1 MSKVINIKSVQE
13 DKRNGTV
20 EVLPQSTEVEIKPIR
35 PSQFG
40 KLTKVVNAT
49 IKDLQA
55 NEDFKKTVQNL
66 FGEYAEG
73 FTFQDLVRSE
83 DFNVFN
89 ILDAVGFLLEE
100 TPERIVE
107 ITSIATGIDRVL
119 IENQDIDTFFD
130 IIEQIF
136 EVNDIEKI
144 FNRIKRLSGQMGKA
158 FSFLRTNNEQA

>member
-13 DKRNGTV
+13 NRNGTI

-73 FTFQDLVRSE
+73 FTMADLVRSD

-89 ILDAVGFLLEE
+89 ILEAVGFLSEE
-100 TPERIVE
+100 TPERVIE
-107 ITSIATGIDRVL
+107 IASIATGIERVL
-119 IENQDIDTFFD
+119 IENQDMDTFFD

-136 EVNDIEKI
+136 EVNDVEKI
-144 FNRIKRLSGQMGKA
+144 VKRIQRLSSQMGKA
-158 FSFLRTNNEQA
+158 FSFLRTNDEQA